1 MLRWAVT
8 PEFHQICIQSVSDL
22 IGFTVV
28 YVFTST
34 LLRIYSVKAPAVQ
47 TRAVY
52 RCLVVFYFVRQ
63 RSNFRST
70 ETWFIYIVPGACL
83 CSHISKISF

>member
-22 IGFTVV
+22 IGFTEV
-28 YVFTST
+28 YVFPST

-52 RCLVVFYFVRQ
+52 RCLVVFYFIR
-63 RSNFRST
+63 
-70 ETWFIYIVPGACL
+70 
-83 CSHISKISF
+83 